1 MYQTILYM
9 IIYTVSALLLYVR
22 YSDILNVFPTTIPK
36 SQEIIVIINYIA
48 MYGYIIHIMKLLRR
62 INNYAIKRY
71 LFLKLLFVF
80 ANVVILILIIYTSI
94 IHIYDCIQISCL
106 DDNKL
111 DDNKPDSNNLE
122 LFGII
127 LSSILL
133 SQYFVHILYPLNK
146 CMRENQ
152 DREYNPNPNII
163 QAQNQAHEPDQDINM
178 TQYKKIRT
186 ILIFFTA
193 ILSYNIWVPI
203 IVRISDLYVIIY
215 QILIISLIIFIF
227 HSIAVLRIRSFQHI
241 YVWSVCIILYLV
253 TIGYSFAFIYLHPIT
268 YMLIPVNLVLLLSNI
283 IICAYVY
290 LEIRCSIRASNL
302 QNLELEP
309 GLDLEN
315 PNLNNNQNHNL
326 NHNIDIASLEV
337 SPMSSKYNENEN
349 ENNNERELVY
359 LPV

>member
-1 MYQTILYM
+1 
-9 IIYTVSALLLYVR
+9 
-22 YSDILNVFPTTIPK
+22 
-36 SQEIIVIINYIA
+36 

-71 LFLKLLFVF
+71 LFLKLLFVVL
-80 ANVVILILIIYTSI
+80 NIIILILIIYTSI

-106 DDNKL
+106 DDNKQ
-111 DDNKPDSNNLE
+111 DSNNLE

-146 CMRENQ
+146 CMQENQ
-152 DREYNPNPNII
+152 DPEYNLNPNII
-163 QAQNQAHEPDQDINM
+163 QNQNQVPFNSEQDINM

-203 IVRISDLYVIIY
+203 IVRISDIYVIIY

-241 YVWSVCIILYLV
+241 YVWSACIILYLV
-253 TIGYSFAFIYLHPIT
+253 AIGYSFTFIYLYPLT

-290 LEIRCSIRASNL
+290 LEIRCSMRASNL

-309 GLDLEN
+309 GLDLDLEN
-315 PNLNNNQNHNL
+315 PNNNHNH
-326 NHNIDIASLEV
+326 NHNIEIAKREV
-337 SPMSSKYNENEN
+337 PPMLSKYNGNEN
-349 ENNNERELVY
+349 ENNNEHELVY